1 MKIHS
6 VLKTATLAIFTLTS
20 LMLTTQSCNTKK
32 TASIPTISYQ
42 NYYNS
47 DFYHAAQMAH
57 FYPDSKTFADATP
70 RLPLNELLASY
81 NSLKD
86 KSDFD
91 LKDFIETNYDIPQPF
106 QADFKSDRSKTVQEH
121 IIALWD
127 ELTRTPDN
135 IKAHSSL
142 ITLPENISSLVE
154 DLEKSIIGIV
164 FSPLKD

>member
-1 MKIHS
+1 
-6 VLKTATLAIFTLTS
+6 
-20 LMLTTQSCNTKK
+20 MLTTQSCNTKK

-86 KSDFD
+86 KSDFE
-91 LKDFIETNYDIPQPF
+91 LIDFI
-106 QADFKSDRSKTVQEH
+106 
-121 IIALWD
+121 
-127 ELTRTPDN
+127 
-135 IKAHSSL
+135 
-142 ITLPENISSLVE
+142 
-154 DLEKSIIGIV
+154 
-164 FSPLKD
+164 